1 MPTHTRLNEL
11 GFCPAVSMGTA
22 AWEDVPD
29 EPGVYVILDR
39 AEVIYV
45 GMAGR
50 NGNGSLRQRLRSH
63 ANGSLVN
70 MFAQYLLFN
79 RILDPADLP
88 RSPQVAGQLCREY
101 ISKHCMARVRPTN
114 DAAEARIVE
123 NCLRKEL
130 KTAFNG
136 L

>member
-1 MPTHTRLNEL
+1 
-11 GFCPAVSMGTA
+11 MGAA

-29 EPGVYVILDR
+29 EPGVYVIFDR

-79 RILDPADLP
+79 RILDPANLP
-88 RSPQVAGQLCREY
+88 RSPQEAGLQCRAY
-101 ISKHCMARVRPTN
+101 IRDHCKARVRHTN

-123 NCLRKEL
+123 KRLRKEL
-130 KTAFNG
+130 EPALNG
-136 L
+136 LQ